1 MAGSVDAGG
10 AKAPAQQVA
19 RLRQSLQRD
28 GKALRVLVVE
38 DDAMIALE
46 LSCIVTERGGAV
58 VAQTSVPLEAIGL
71 AARVEPDVIL
81 MDVRLF
87 GSMDGIDAASQINR
101 QRRTPIV
108 FVTGNGDPYTLSR
121 LSLASAHVVLKPF
134 APAQIEAAILAALG
148 LPANKLDFG

>member
-1 MAGSVDAGG
+1 MAGSIRAG
-10 AKAPAQQVA
+10 ANSPAEPV
-19 RLRQSLQRD
+19 RLGQTLRRGSQ
-28 GKALRVLVVE
+28 ALRVLVVE

-46 LSCIVTERGGAV
+46 LSCIVTERGGTV

-87 GSMDGIDAASQINR
+87 GSMDGIDAAAQINR
-101 QRRTPIV
+101 YRRTATV

-121 LSLASAHVVLKPF
+121 LALSGAQVVLKPF
-134 APAQIEAAILAALG
+134 APEQIEAAILAAVHRPRDG
-148 LPANKLDFG
+148 F